1 MTNFSRGVQLV
12 YCAKFTL
19 TVSHNGNPVI
29 RNNYKRD
36 KIHKKLGSHFNGTE
50 RARFATFAISI
61 VAAV

>member
-29 RNNYKRD
+29 RNDYKRD
-36 KIHKKLGSHFNGTE
+36 KIHKKLGPNFNVTE
-50 RARFATFAISI
+50 RARFAIFAISI